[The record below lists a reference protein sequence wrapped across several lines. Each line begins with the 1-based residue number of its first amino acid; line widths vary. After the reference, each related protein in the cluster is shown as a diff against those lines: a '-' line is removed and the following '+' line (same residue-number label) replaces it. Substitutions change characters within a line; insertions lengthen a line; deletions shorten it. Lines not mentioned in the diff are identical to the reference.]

1 MSRTDNFQT
10 TFRQVEL
17 HVYIRKR
24 TESGLW
30 SKESGGICLSEKN
43 RRKKEF
49 RTDARVENKYTHQE
63 YEQTK
68 RSVL

>member
-1 MSRTDNFQT
+1 MYIYVRERRVDYGV
-10 TFRQVEL
+10 RRVEGFVFL
-17 HVYIRKR
+17 KK
-24 TESGLW
+24 T
-30 SKESGGICLSEKN
+30 